1 MLDGICVVALEQAV
15 AAPFASRQLA
25 DLGARVIKVE
35 RPDTGDFARAY
46 DTTVHGQS
54 SHFVWLNGGKES
66 ICLDLK
72 DAGER
77 AVLDALL
84 DRADVFL
91 ANLAPG
97 ALDRLGLGAQTLR
110 ERYPRLVGCTI
121 SGYGQDG
128 PYRAKKA
135 YDLLVQCEAGLLS
148 ITGSEDSPAKAG
160 IAVADIA
167 AGMYAYS
174 GGLAALFRRERTGRG
189 EVFEVAMLDALAEWM
204 GFPHLFAGYGGSPPP
219 RNGARHASISPY
231 GPYRVGDGGTVFIG
245 VQNQREW
252 RLLCER
258 VLGDPGLAEDPRFA
272 ANTDRVRADAELTEV
287 LEAALAGLDTGRVV
301 ALLDEVGIANALMRD
316 LASFAAHPQLSARSR
331 WASLS
336 TPHGAVDIVRPP
348 GTGPDWQPGAVP
360 ELDAHGAAIR
370 AELGLSR

>member
-97 ALDRLGLGAQTLR
+97 ALDRLGLGARTLR
-110 ERYPRLVGCTI
+110 ERYPRLVVCTI

-148 ITGSEDSPAKAG
+148 VTGSEDSPAKAG

-174 GGLAALFRRERTGRG
+174 GVLAALFRRERTGWG
-189 EVFEVAMLDALAEWM
+189 DAFEVAMLDALAEWM
-204 GFPHLFAGYGGSPPP
+204 GFPHLYASYGGTPPP

-272 ANTDRVRADAELTEV
+272 ANTDRVRADAELTGV
-287 LEAALAGLDTGRVV
+287 LEAALAGLDTERVV
-301 ALLDEVGIANALMRD
+301 ALLDEVGIANARMRD
-316 LASFAAHPQLSARSR
+316 LASFAAHPQLAARSR
-331 WASLS
+331 WASLP
-336 TPHGAVDIVRPP
+336 TQQGAVDIVRPP
-348 GTGPDWQPGAVP
+348 GTGPEWQPGAVP
-360 ELDAHGAAIR
+360 ELDEHGAAIR